1 MGESGGE
8 QRPPLGRPKPQA
20 ESAAV
25 TGAAGSIRYL
35 VERALEGGVRA
46 SLGHQAKLGRLARQ
60 RPAERAAIAEYAVE
74 EPAGAAIA
82 GEGVGERFVGAAESD
97 RCRQPGLSLRTR
109 ACARGRLGTDR
120 IILEERQERHRAP
133 IVLQGSA
140 QGTGKGSRGGGG
152 RLRLI
157 DMRSTARIAL
167 QVVGALFGVLA
178 VLFALG
184 AWRLSSGP
192 LSLGFLS
199 PYIQEALEGD
209 DLAYHFEFEDTVLVW
224 AGWGQALEIQL
235 TDLRI
240 ADTGGATLAAVPA
253 ASLGLSGAALL
264 RGAIAPTSIEL
275 IEPRLG
281 LVRRP
286 DGSVHLAGSGEGV
299 STDAAAGDALV
310 ADLLDP
316 PREDHPL
323 SQLRR
328 VSLRDAAIVLS
339 DEVADLTWTAPN
351 ADLTLNLDDAAILGH
366 LSMALQVKEL
376 ETHVEV
382 ELFHHRE
389 SKMGSAAIGFTGLNL
404 AELAFIAPELEE
416 FEGLRVPLSGT
427 LAFDVAPGGILGGV
441 VFDIAGGEGE
451 IALPEVFASPVPIRR
466 LDAAGSIDGELS
478 RLILE
483 AFVIDTDRPQFSLEG
498 ELWRTDAGVGIK
510 GRFQASDMP
519 FDSLVTYWPDT
530 FIASGREWIV
540 ENIADGVITRFEA
553 ALDIAPGDF
562 EAERFSAASAAGS
575 FAFEDASIH
584 YLRPMPPVAGVDGTA
599 HFTGDTLDIAMSGG
613 RIDGISAPHGTASLS
628 DIHTAKPRMSVMVEA
643 EGPMA
648 DALALLDHPRDS
660 GWRARWTGAW
670 RRPAVRC
677 TPSSR

>member
-1 MGESGGE
+1 MG
-8 QRPPLGRPKPQA
+8 R
-20 ESAAV
+20 
-25 TGAAGSIRYL
+25 
-35 VERALEGGVRA
+35 
-46 SLGHQAKLGRLARQ
+46 
-60 RPAERAAIAEYAVE
+60 
-74 EPAGAAIA
+74 
-82 GEGVGERFVGAAESD
+82 
-97 RCRQPGLSLRTR
+97 
-109 ACARGRLGTDR
+109 
-120 IILEERQERHRAP
+120 
-133 IVLQGSA
+133 
-140 QGTGKGSRGGGG
+140 
-152 RLRLI
+152 
-157 DMRSTARIAL
+157 TARIAL
-167 QVVGALFGVLA
+167 QVFGALFGVLA
-178 VLFALG
+178 VLFALS

-199 PYIQEALEGD
+199 PYMQEALEGD
-209 DLAYHFEFEDTVLVW
+209 DLPYHFEFEDTVLVW

-240 ADTGGATLAAVPA
+240 ADTDGDTLAAVPA

-275 IEPRLG
+275 IEPRLN

-286 DGSVHLAGSGEGV
+286 DGSVHLAGTGEGV
-299 STDAAAGDALV
+299 STDDAAGDALV

-328 VSLRDAAIVLS
+328 VSLRDAAIVLG
-339 DEVADLTWTAPN
+339 DEVADITWQAPS

-376 ETHVEV
+376 ETHLDV

-451 IALPEVFASPVPIRR
+451 IALPEVFATPVPVRR
-466 LDAAGSIDGELS
+466 LEAAGSIDGELS
-478 RLILE
+478 RLTLE
-483 AFVIDTDRPQFSLEG
+483 SFVVDTERPQFSLNG

-510 GRFQASDMP
+510 GRFQASDIP
-519 FDSLVTYWPDT
+519 FDSLATYWPDT
-530 FIASGREWIV
+530 FIANGREWIV
-540 ENIADGVITRFEA
+540 ENIADGVITGFDA
-553 ALDIAPGDF
+553 VLDVQPGDF
-562 EAERFSAASAAGS
+562 EAERFSAASTAGS
-575 FAFEDASIH
+575 FVFEGASIH

-613 RIDGISAPHGTASLS
+613 RVEGISAPHGTASLS
-628 DIHTAKPRMSVMVEA
+628 DIHTAEPRMSVMVEA

-648 DALALLDHPRDS
+648 DALALLDHPRLGLASKVEQRLAQAS
-660 GWRARWTGAW
+660 GAVHTLIRGGSPAAQRGRDRTDRCDRRSPSAGWPDRGHRGR
-670 RRPAVRC
+670 RRPDRGNAAPR
-677 TPSSR
+677 R